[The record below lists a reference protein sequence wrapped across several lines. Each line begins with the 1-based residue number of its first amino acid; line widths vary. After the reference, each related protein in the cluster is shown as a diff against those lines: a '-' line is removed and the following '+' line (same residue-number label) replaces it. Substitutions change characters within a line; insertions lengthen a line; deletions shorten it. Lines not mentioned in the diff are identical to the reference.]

1 MSTWEIDST
10 LTLQSNFNRAY
21 KRASSV
27 REYLDINAA
36 TKIFNMMIL
45 PILSYA
51 GPIKLT
57 YTQTQKDR
65 LISLLNRA
73 KDITGNDTLG
83 DIHDV
88 IQRQNCMLVRKCLQ
102 QQTNSVT
109 FNNYFRFLVIQWRR
123 EITIIYYGYLK

>member
-1 MSTWEIDST
+1 
-10 LTLQSNFNRAY
+10 
-21 KRASSV
+21 
-27 REYLDINAA
+27 
-36 TKIFNMMIL
+36 MML
-45 PILSYA
+45 LILSYA
-51 GPIKLT
+51 DPIKLT

-88 IQRQNCMLVRKCLQ
+88 AQRQNCMLVRKCLL

-109 FNNYFRFLVIQWRR
+109 FNNYF
-123 EITIIYYGYLK
+123 EILSHTMETRNNNYLLRLPQVKLETAKQ

>member
-1 MSTWEIDST
+1 MVESLKYISYNGTPISFAPEYVYLGNVIDST

-21 KRASSV
+21 KRASNCLSLLKSV

-36 TKIFNMMIL
+36 TKIFNMIIL

-51 GPIKLT
+51 GPVKLT
-57 YTQTQKDR
+57 YTRTQKDR

-88 IQRQNCMLVRKCLQ
+88 IQRQNCMLVRKYLQ
-102 QQTNSVT
+102 
-109 FNNYFRFLVIQWRR
+109 
-123 EITIIYYGYLK
+123 